1 MLFSR
6 QEYIRNRCVSVARR
20 REGTEFAI
28 GTLYIRGLPP
38 LSPLANTM
46 SGFVENFCGL
56 LTPVFRVHPPRR
68 LPLLLPLPSSP
79 SLPPQYFARA
89 FRSPIGAI
97 RRRRFEFPCTTYCK
111 IPSLDPVKSGYVKSV
126 DHVFRETIR
135 ARFQSKGTRASEVSE
150 GYDGLRRPTC
160 AAGKQNLSFPPLS
173 VFLSVA
179 TTISYYRINKQIFGP
194 GFFPSL
200 DRI

>member
-1 MLFSR
+1 MRREMKKMGKREKRSLLPAEEWFLPAMLFSR

-97 RRRRFEFPCTTYCK
+97 RRCRFEFPCTTYCK

-135 ARFQSKGTRASEVSE
+135 ARFQSKGTR
-150 GYDGLRRPTC
+150 GL
-160 AAGKQNLSFPPLS
+160 G
-173 VFLSVA
+173 
-179 TTISYYRINKQIFGP
+179 RI
-194 GFFPSL
+194 
-200 DRI
+200 

>member
-1 MLFSR
+1 MRREMKKMGKREKRSLLPAEEWFLPAMLFSR

-68 LPLLLPLPSSP
+68 LPLLPPLPSSL
-79 SLPPQYFARA
+79 SLPNISPVHFVP
-89 FRSPIGAI
+89 RSAPYAVAA
-97 RRRRFEFPCTTYCK
+97 
-111 IPSLDPVKSGYVKSV
+111 SSS
-126 DHVFRETIR
+126 HVPRI
-135 ARFQSKGTRASEVSE
+135 ARFPRSI
-150 GYDGLRRPTC
+150 P
-160 AAGKQNLSFPPLS
+160 
-173 VFLSVA
+173 
-179 TTISYYRINKQIFGP
+179 
-194 GFFPSL
+194 
-200 DRI
+200 